1 MHVRLTRHW
10 AGFKPQRVF
19 CGMPDGVAH
28 ALIRRHLAEPVSDQ
42 TAETQAVSFRG
53 TGPQDAETAPGRR
66 GSKRRT
72 ERVRG

>member
-10 AGFKPQRVF
+10 AGFRPQRVF
-19 CGMPDGVAH
+19 CMPDGVAH
-28 ALIRRHLAEPVSDQ
+28 ALIRRHLAEAVSDK
-42 TAETQAVSFRG
+42 TAETPEVSFQG
-53 TGPQDAETAPGRR
+53 TGTQNAETASGRR